1 MPRKAAN
8 TASANGMASSYE
20 TCCHSLFF
28 LSHPLYFS
36 QYLSNVEMESIQHL
50 QCWFY
55 FDMLA
60 TINISF
66 QKCSSSFLALIY
78 YFDFSPM
85 VSLSGYNV
93 CVCARPC
100 MLSCIW
106 LFVTPWTVTRQAPLS
121 MDFSR
126 QEKVAIYRSGLP
138 FPPPG
143 GLPHSR
149 VKPRSP
155 APPALAGGF
164 FTTESPGEPFE
175 GQPPCKHFLASEY
188 CSPVNG
194 T

>member
-8 TASANGMASSYE
+8 TASADDMVSNYE
-20 TCCHSLFF
+20 PCYHSLLF

-36 QYLSNVEMESIQHL
+36 QYLSSMEMESIQHL

-60 TINISF
+60 TVNISF
-66 QKCSSSFLALIY
+66 LVLIY

-85 VSLSGYNV
+85 ISLSGYNV
-93 CVCARPC
+93 SVCVCVCVCVCVHAHTHTSI
-100 MLSCIW
+100 LSCVQ
-106 LFVTPWTVTRQAPLS
+106 LFVTPCSVACQAPL
-121 MDFSR
+121 
-126 QEKVAIYRSGLP
+126 YWSGLP

-143 GLPHSR
+143 DLSHSR
-149 VKPRSP
+149 TEPLSL
-155 APPALAGGF
+155 APPALAGRF
-164 FTTESPGEPFE
+164 FTTESPGEPFK

>member
-8 TASANGMASSYE
+8 TASANDIVSNYE
-20 TCCHSLFF
+20 TCCHSLLFF
-28 LSHPLYFS
+28 SHPLYFS
-36 QYLSNVEMESIQHL
+36 QHLSSMEMESIQHL

-60 TINISF
+60 TTNTSFHIS
-66 QKCSSSFLALIY
+66 SSSFLVLIY
-78 YFDFSPM
+78 YLGFSPM

-93 CVCARPC
+93 CVCAHVHTHMRV
-100 MLSCIW
+100 LNSVW
-106 LFVTPWTVTRQAPLS
+106 LFVTLWTVARQAPL
-121 MDFSR
+121 
-126 QEKVAIYRSGLP
+126 YWSGLP

-143 GLPHSR
+143 DLSHTRIDPLSL
-149 VKPRSP
+149 
-155 APPALAGGF
+155 APPALAGRF
-164 FTTESPGEPFE
+164 FAAKSPGEPFK